1 MGVFQVV
8 LKLGKSCH
16 HPVGV
21 SSDTGNEWQLNVAF
35 IHHLSTDSLKE
46 TTDSP
51 RSLRL
56 PTFYSIL
63 CRIEMLLIHI
73 DSGIVMVAREA

>member
-1 MGVFQVV
+1 MFQVV
-8 LKLGKSCH
+8 LKLGHATIQWVYPPTPAS
-16 HPVGV
+16 
-21 SSDTGNEWQLNVAF
+21 EWQLNVAF